1 MMDYYEI
8 LGVPRT
14 ASEAE
19 VKNAYRRL
27 ALKYHPDKNKGSKE
41 AEQKFKEIANA
52 YSVLSDEKRRKA
64 YDQGGQERVEETGFK
79 EWTSTDDILRN
90 FSDLFSGYGT
100 RVHPDPWEE
109 AVAEDAE
116 ASVSIE
122 FRVAALGGRIS
133 LTLSGPQV
141 CASCKGTGSKAGKKS
156 PCSACSGTGRLSKT
170 SSDTSQFFTITQ
182 PCPSCGGSGT
192 DRKDHCLDCRGRG
205 LIDKKKN
212 VDVRIPEG
220 VRDGQVLRLRGLGH
234 PGRGG
239 KTKGDLYLT
248 IRVQPDGEFQRDGHD
263 IISDLDIPFWTAAL
277 GGKVD
282 AKTLHGLVSV
292 SIPAGTST
300 NNLVRLKGKGIKG
313 GNHLFRVAVTVP
325 KKLTPRQKEILQ
337 EFI

>member
-1 MMDYYEI
+1 MMDYYET

-19 VKNAYRRL
+19 IKNAYRRL

-41 AEQKFKEIANA
+41 AEERFKEIANA
-52 YSVLSDEKRRKA
+52 YSVLSDAKRRRA
-64 YDQGGQERVEETGFK
+64 YDQGGQEKVEETGFK
-79 EWTSTDDILRN
+79 GWTSTDDILRH
-90 FSDLFSGYGT
+90 FSDLFSGFGA
-100 RVHPDPWEE
+100 RVHADLQEE
-109 AVAEDAE
+109 AVGEDVE

-122 FRVAALGGRIS
+122 FRMAALGGHIS
-133 LTLSGPQV
+133 LTLSGPQA
-141 CASCKGTGSKAGKKS
+141 CASCKGTGSIDGKKS
-156 PCSACSGTGRLSKT
+156 PCSACSGTGRLSKA
-170 SSDTSQFFTITQ
+170 SSDIGQFFSITQ

-192 DRKDHCLDCRGRG
+192 DRKDHCLDCHGRG
-205 LIDKKKN
+205 LIDKKKKI
-212 VDVRIPEG
+212 DVRIPEG

-239 KTKGDLYLT
+239 QANGDLYLT
-248 IRVQPDGEFQRDGHD
+248 IRVQPDGEFQREGNH
-263 IISDLDIPFWTAAL
+263 IISDLDIPFWIAAM

-282 AKTLHGLVSV
+282 ARTLHGRVSV

-325 KKLTPRQKEILQ
+325 KKLTPRQKEILK

>member
-1 MMDYYEI
+1 MKDYYEI

-14 ASEAE
+14 ASEVE
-19 VKNAYRRL
+19 IKNAYRRL

-41 AEQKFKEIANA
+41 AEQEFKKIANA
-52 YSVLSDEKRRKA
+52 YSVLSDEKRRRA
-64 YDQGGQERVEETGFK
+64 YDQGGQEKVEETGFK

-90 FSDLFSGYGT
+90 FSDLFSGFGT
-100 RVHPDPWEE
+100 RVYAASQEY
-109 AVAEDAE
+109 AVAEDIE

-122 FRVAALGGRIS
+122 FRIAALGGQIS
-133 LTLSGPQV
+133 LALNGPQV
-141 CASCKGTGSKAGKKS
+141 CASCKGTGSKDGKMT

-170 SSDTSQFFTITQ
+170 SSDAGQFFTISQ
-182 PCPSCGGSGT
+182 HCPSCGGSGIE
-192 DRKDHCLDCRGRG
+192 RKDHCHDCHGMG

-212 VDVRIPEG
+212 IDVRIPEG

-234 PGRGG
+234 PGRSSQAN
-239 KTKGDLYLT
+239 GDLYLT
-248 IRVQPDGEFQRDGHD
+248 IRVKPDGEFRRDGND

-277 GGKVD
+277 GGKID
-282 AKTLHGLVSV
+282 AKTLHGPVSV

-325 KKLTPRQKEILQ
+325 KKLTPRQKEILRK
-337 EFI
+337 FP